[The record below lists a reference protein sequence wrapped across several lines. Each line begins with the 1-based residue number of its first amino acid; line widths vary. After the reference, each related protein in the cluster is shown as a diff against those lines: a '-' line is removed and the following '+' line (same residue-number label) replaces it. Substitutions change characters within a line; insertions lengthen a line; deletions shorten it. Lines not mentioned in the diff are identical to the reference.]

1 MFELSEVL
9 NDNPCKI
16 LLLVLDGLGGYADAE
31 HGSELEQA
39 RRRTSTG
46 LQPRGRSGCWTRCS
60 RASRSGS
67 GPGHLALFG
76 YDPEEYELGR
86 GVLSATGVEFD
97 LRPGDV
103 AARGNL
109 ATLDADGNV
118 TDRRAGRIADEPARE
133 LTDLLGEQVAVDGID
148 VFFQHISQHRVLCVL
163 RGDGLDPRI
172 EDIDPQRTGVPPK
185 SPTARHPDAAHTAE
199 LLAEVDRQVRAAL
212 AGDERADA
220 LLLRGFDTLQELPDF
235 GERYRLRP
243 ATVAA
248 YPMYRGVAK
257 LVGMR
262 ALPRPHGLDE
272 QIALLR
278 EHWDDHDYFFM
289 HHKATDQAGHDGL
302 RDEKVAAIEDVD
314 AIIDDLLALEPDVLI
329 VTGDHSSPTQL
340 SGHSWHPVPV
350 LMWGPRVGRD
360 AVTTFA
366 ERIATTGLL
375 GRMPTK
381 QLMTVA
387 LAAAGKLEKWGAS
400 PTCPPTSWQG
410 DPGGT
415 SISRQTLAG
424 GRRSSTRCSPG
435 TGAASDPRTNARA
448 ATTAA
453 LTTVAMNSATTPA
466 VLPSRPGVTTSP
478 TETMTPAGTSP
489 DTCNV

>member
-1 MFELSEVL
+1 MFELAEVL
-9 NDNPCKI
+9 NDNRCRI
-16 LLLVLDGLGGYADAE
+16 LLLVLDGLGGYADAQFD
-31 HGSELEQA
+31 SELEQA
-39 RRRTSTG
+39 DTPNLDRLASEGSVG
-46 LQPRGRSGCWTRCS
+46 LLDPLRPGVTV
-60 RASRSGS
+60 GS

-97 LRPGDV
+97 LQPGDV

-109 ATLDADGNV
+109 AILDADGNV
-118 TDRRAGRIADEPARE
+118 TDRRAGRIADEPAQE
-133 LTDLLGEQVAVDGID
+133 LTARLADQVDVDGGE

-172 EDIDPQRTGVPPK
+172 GDLDPQRTGVPPK
-185 SPTARHPDAAHTAE
+185 APTPQHPDARRTAD
-199 LLAEVDRQVRAAL
+199 LLAEVDRQVRAEL
-212 AGDERADA
+212 ADDDRADA
-220 LLLRGFDTLQELPDF
+220 LLLRGFDTLQDLPDF

-257 LVGMR
+257 LVGMDT
-262 ALPRPHGLDE
+262 LPRPHSLDE
-272 QIALLR
+272 QVGLLR
-278 EHWDDHDYFFM
+278 EHMDAYDYVFM

-302 RDEKVAAIEDVD
+302 RDDKVAAIEEVD
-314 AIIDDLLALEPDVLI
+314 AIVDDLVALEPDVLV

-366 ERIATTGLL
+366 ERTAPGGLL

-381 QLMTVA
+381 DLMTVM
-387 LAAAGKLEKWGAS
+387 LAAGGKLEKWGA
-400 PTCPPTSWQG
+400 
-410 DPGGT
+410 
-415 SISRQTLAG
+415 
-424 GRRSSTRCSPG
+424 
-435 TGAASDPRTNARA
+435 
-448 ATTAA
+448 
-453 LTTVAMNSATTPA
+453 
-466 VLPSRPGVTTSP
+466 
-478 TETMTPAGTSP
+478 
-489 DTCNV
+489 

>member
-1 MFELSEVL
+1 MVLGVDDVRGHVFELTEVL
-9 NDNPCKI
+9 NDNRCKI
-16 LLLVLDGLGGYADAE
+16 VLLVLDGLGGYADAE
-31 HGSELEQA
+31 HDSELEQA
-39 RRRTSTG
+39 RTPNLDRLAAAGSVG
-46 LQPRGRSGCWTRCS
+46 LLDPLLPGITV
-60 RASRSGS
+60 GS

-76 YDPEEYELGR
+76 YDPEEYVLGR

-118 TDRRAGRIADEPARE
+118 VDRRAGRIADAPAQE
-133 LTDLLGEQVAVDGID
+133 LTELLNEQVGLDDAE

-172 EDIDPQRTGVPPK
+172 EDLDPQRTGVPPRL
-185 SPTARHPDAAHTAE
+185 PTARHADAQPTAA

-212 AGDERADA
+212 ANDGRADV
-220 LLLRGFDTLQELPDF
+220 LLLRGFDTLQHLPDF

-257 LVGMR
+257 LVGMD
-262 ALPRPHGLDE
+262 ALPRPHGLEE

-278 EHWDDHDYFFM
+278 EHWDAYDYFFM

-302 RDEKVAAIEDVD
+302 RDDKVAAIEEVD
-314 AIIDDLLALEPDVLI
+314 RAIDQVVALEPDVLV

-350 LMWGPRVGRD
+350 LMWGPHVGTD
-360 AVTTFA
+360 AVDTFA
-366 ERIATTGLL
+366 ERTATTGLL

-381 QLMTVA
+381 HLMTVA
-387 LAAAGKLEKWGAS
+387 LAAAGKLEKWGA
-400 PTCPPTSWQG
+400 
-410 DPGGT
+410 
-415 SISRQTLAG
+415 
-424 GRRSSTRCSPG
+424 
-435 TGAASDPRTNARA
+435 
-448 ATTAA
+448 
-453 LTTVAMNSATTPA
+453 
-466 VLPSRPGVTTSP
+466 
-478 TETMTPAGTSP
+478 
-489 DTCNV
+489 

>member
-1 MFELSEVL
+1 VFELSEVL

-16 LLLVLDGLGGYADAE
+16 VLLVLDGLGGYADAE

-39 RRRTSTG
+39 RTPNLDRLATEGSVG
-46 LQPRGRSGCWTRCS
+46 LLDPLMPGVTV
-60 RASRSGS
+60 GS

-86 GVLSATGVEFD
+86 GVLSAVGVEFD
-97 LRPGDV
+97 LQRGDV

-133 LTDLLGEQVAVDGID
+133 LTALLDERVRLDGVE

-172 EDIDPQRTGVPPK
+172 EDLDPQRVGVPPRA
-185 SPTARHPDAAHTAE
+185 PTTRHPDAARTAQV
-199 LLAEVDRQVRAAL
+199 LADLDRQVRAAL
-212 AGDERADA
+212 ADDDRADA
-220 LLLRGFDTLQELPDF
+220 LLLRGFETLRDLPDF

-248 YPMYRGVAK
+248 YPMYRGVAS
-257 LVGMR
+257 LVGMDV
-262 ALPRPHGLDE
+262 LPRPHGLEE

-302 RDEKVAAIEDVD
+302 RDDKVAAIEEVD
-314 AIIDDLLALEPDVLI
+314 AVIDQLVALEPDVLV
-329 VTGDHSSPTQL
+329 VTGDHSAPTQL
-340 SGHSWHPVPV
+340 AGHSWHPVPV

-366 ERIATTGLL
+366 ERTATTGLL
-375 GRMPTK
+375 GRMPTR
-381 QLMTVA
+381 QLMMVA
-387 LAAAGKLEKWGAS
+387 LAAAGKLEKWGA
-400 PTCPPTSWQG
+400 
-410 DPGGT
+410 
-415 SISRQTLAG
+415 
-424 GRRSSTRCSPG
+424 
-435 TGAASDPRTNARA
+435 
-448 ATTAA
+448 
-453 LTTVAMNSATTPA
+453 
-466 VLPSRPGVTTSP
+466 
-478 TETMTPAGTSP
+478 
-489 DTCNV
+489 

>member
-16 LLLVLDGLGGYADAE
+16 LLLVLDGLGGYADAR
-31 HGSELEQA
+31 HDSELEQA
-39 RRRTSTG
+39 RTPNLDRLAAEGSVG
-46 LQPRGRSGCWTRCS
+46 LLDPLMPGVTV
-60 RASRSGS
+60 GS

-109 ATLDADGNV
+109 ATLDAEGNV
-118 TDRRAGRIADEPARE
+118 TDRRAGRIADEPASE
-133 LTDLLGEQVAVDGID
+133 LTALLNQQVELEGVE

-163 RGDGLDPRI
+163 RADGLDARI
-172 EDIDPQRTGVPPK
+172 EDIDPQRVGVPPK
-185 SPTARHPDAAHTAE
+185 APTARHPDAERTASV
-199 LLAEVDRQVRAAL
+199 LADLDQRIRAAL
-212 AGDERADA
+212 ADDDRADV

-235 GERYRLRP
+235 GERYRLRA

-257 LVGMR
+257 LVGMDML
-262 ALPRPHGLDE
+262 ARPHGLDE

-302 RDEKVAAIEDVD
+302 RDDKVVAIEEVD
-314 AIIDDLLALEPDVLI
+314 AVIDDLVALEPDVLV

-350 LMWGPRVGRD
+350 LMWGPHVGKD

-366 ERIATTGLL
+366 ERTATTGLL
-375 GRMPTK
+375 GRMPTR
-381 QLMTVA
+381 QMMTVA
-387 LAAAGKLEKWGAS
+387 LAAADKLEKWGA
-400 PTCPPTSWQG
+400 
-410 DPGGT
+410 
-415 SISRQTLAG
+415 
-424 GRRSSTRCSPG
+424 
-435 TGAASDPRTNARA
+435 
-448 ATTAA
+448 
-453 LTTVAMNSATTPA
+453 
-466 VLPSRPGVTTSP
+466 
-478 TETMTPAGTSP
+478 
-489 DTCNV
+489 

>member
-9 NDNPCKI
+9 NDNRCKI
-16 LLLVLDGLGGYADAE
+16 LLLVLDGLGGYADGQ
-31 HGSELEQA
+31 HDSELEQA
-39 RRRTSTG
+39 VTPNLDRLASEGSVG
-46 LQPRGRSGCWTRCS
+46 LLDPLMPGITV
-60 RASRSGS
+60 GS

-86 GVLSATGVEFD
+86 GILSATGVEFD

-109 ATLDADGNV
+109 ATLDAEGNV
-118 TDRRAGRIADEPARE
+118 TDRRAGRIADEPAGE
-133 LTDLLGEQVAVDGID
+133 LTALLNQRVDVEGVE

-163 RGDGLDPRI
+163 RGEGLDPRI
-172 EDIDPQRTGVPPK
+172 ADIDPQRTGVPPK
-185 SPTARHPDAAHTAE
+185 PPTARHPDAERTAE
-199 LLAEVDRQVRAAL
+199 VLTVLDRQIRAAL
-212 AGDERADA
+212 ADDDRADA
-220 LLLRGFDTLQELPDF
+220 LLLRGFDTLQDLPDF

-257 LVGMR
+257 LVGMHP
-262 ALPRPHGLDE
+262 LPKPHGLDE

-278 EHWDDHDYFFM
+278 EHWDDYDYFFM

-302 RDEKVAAIEDVD
+302 RDDKVAAIEEVD
-314 AIIDDLLALEPDVLI
+314 AIVDDLVALEPDVLI

-340 SGHSWHPVPV
+340 FAHSWHPVPV
-350 LMWGPRVGRD
+350 LMWGRQVGRD

-366 ERIATTGLL
+366 ERTATAGLL

-387 LAAAGKLEKWGAS
+387 LAAAGKLEKWGA
-400 PTCPPTSWQG
+400 
-410 DPGGT
+410 
-415 SISRQTLAG
+415 
-424 GRRSSTRCSPG
+424 
-435 TGAASDPRTNARA
+435 
-448 ATTAA
+448 
-453 LTTVAMNSATTPA
+453 
-466 VLPSRPGVTTSP
+466 
-478 TETMTPAGTSP
+478 
-489 DTCNV
+489 